1 MKSYSNPINRGTEGI
16 IESVYINKM
25 SLLSMSYYL
34 SEKKK
39 NLLLEQN
46 SKEIKEGASIV
57 K

>member
-34 SEKKK
+34 SEKK
-39 NLLLEQN
+39 N
-46 SKEIKEGASIV
+46 SFY
-57 K
+57 